1 MNVQEFITGTAAIS
15 ELQGVPLYELSMQAE
30 HDQVWVGACVEDI
43 PSAVEQAKLEE
54 FGFFFDEDCQCWSC
68 YV

>member
-1 MNVQEFITGTAAIS
+1 MNVQSFITGAEAIAEIQDVPLS
-15 ELQGVPLYELSMQAE
+15 ELSIQAE

-54 FGFFFDEDCQCWSC
+54 LGFFFDEDCQCWSC